1 MKEEMLPNL
10 QCVLVCED
18 VRLEVSG
25 SNTIVGVI
33 NIINAPVIPFRALK
47 LCVFTRWCSGKGTFK
62 QATKLL
68 TPGADKAI
76 AQSETEFT
84 LPSTENHATNVAVFG
99 GIEFPEAGDYSV
111 EIYLNG
117 ELEIHFPMRVVQ
129 VQPKQQQAPQS

>member
-1 MKEEMLPNL
+1 MKDEMLPNL

-25 SNTIVGVI
+25 SNTIVGVV
-33 NIINAPVIPFRALK
+33 NVINAPVIPFRALK
-47 LCVFTRWCSGKGTFK
+47 LCVFTRWCSGRGAFR
-62 QATKLL
+62 QATKIL
-68 TPGADKAI
+68 TPREDRAI
-76 AQSETEFT
+76 AHSDTDFQ

-117 ELEIHFPMRVVQ
+117 ELEIHFPMRVALVQ
-129 VQPKQQQAPQS
+129 PPKQQPSG